1 MSLANRDVVIE
12 AFARH
17 RVVLSEDDPIV
28 ALGTVIEIAIDRGSE
43 IQATRIEDANKEMVG
58 LLGQVKEK
66 LSSVM
71 EVMQSAASFVTKS
84 SEAVE
89 TEKVTLRREVV
100 DDLRAVSKQ
109 FVKEAKTGVGK
120 VMSEEFDAA
129 SYRIDEH
136 VKRALAA
143 SGGDHR
149 WKDRMVGLLVGWS
162 MALTGWIGYMYFVKH

>member
-1 MSLANRDVVIE
+1 MSQASDVVIE

-28 ALGTVIEIAIDRGSE
+28 ALGTVLEIAIDRGSE
-43 IQATRIEDANKEMVG
+43 IQAARIEGANREMVG
-58 LLGQVKEK
+58 LLVDVKQNV
-66 LSSVM
+66 SHVM
-71 EVMQSAASFVTKS
+71 EVMQSAAGFVAKS
-84 SEAVE
+84 SEDVE
-89 TEKVTLRREVV
+89 KEKVTLRREVV

-109 FVKEAKTGVGK
+109 FVKDAKTGVGK
-120 VMSEEFDAA
+120 AMSEEFEAA

-136 VKRALAA
+136 VKRALSA

-162 MALTGWIGYMYFVKH
+162 MAVAGWIGYMYFVKH